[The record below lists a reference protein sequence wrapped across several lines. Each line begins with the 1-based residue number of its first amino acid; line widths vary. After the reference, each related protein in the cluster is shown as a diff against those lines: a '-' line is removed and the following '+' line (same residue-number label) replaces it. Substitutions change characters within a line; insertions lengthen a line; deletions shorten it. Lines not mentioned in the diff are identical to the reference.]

1 MSQTDVEVEVQHE
14 TSRWRVPFRSF
25 TNLLTSF
32 QIPTKKA
39 HELALRIRN
48 TITIGMDDIWRE
60 RNTAQHVPKE
70 RQEINPRVL
79 EAFEKKTRLGLDQ
92 GPHTKAEDITNLPHR
107 MKKKWLEN
115 AQKRID
121 DKEEDNKRKM
131 AAVKALT
138 TGGKWKWNPAANAEA
153 KQSKK
158 KKTEK
163 PVMRTPWAPAEDDS
177 EQPGKRTQKTKRA
190 KTTTKKS
197 NSANDSTPVVHSP
210 WDPSPMAA
218 PAGSIAS
225 AGPAPPVA
233 NGATGAAA
241 AAATARMGATSA
253 QIRLAK
259 STDLPRRER
268 EGAPRRKRRTHTPPT
283 HTKTTD
289 EGPSAS
295 EETEPL
301 TPGQDDDPDR
311 IGDVV

>member
-1 MSQTDVEVEVQHE
+1 
-14 TSRWRVPFRSF
+14 
-25 TNLLTSF
+25 
-32 QIPTKKA
+32 
-39 HELALRIRN
+39 
-48 TITIGMDDIWRE
+48 MD
-60 RNTAQHVPKE
+60 A
-70 RQEINPRVL
+70 NPRVL
-79 EAFEKKTRLGLDQ
+79 EAFEKKTRLGLDH

-121 DKEEDNKRKM
+121 DKEEDNKREM

-138 TGGKWKWNPAANAEA
+138 TGGKWKWNPAANAEV
-153 KQSKK
+153 KQSNK

-163 PVMRTPWAPAEDDS
+163 PVMRTPWEPAEGDS
-177 EQPGKRTQKTKRA
+177 EQPRQRTHKTKRA

-197 NSANDSTPVVHSP
+197 NGANDGTPVVHSP

-268 EGAPRRKRRTHTPPT
+268 EGAPRRKRRAPVSYTHLTLPT
-283 HTKTTD
+283 
-289 EGPSAS
+289 
-295 EETEPL
+295 L
-301 TPGQDDDPDR
+301 LL
-311 IGDVV
+311 V